1 MLNNVRL
8 IGRLAVEPRVMPFRK
23 GTARMLTLTVY
34 THNEYRNGRGELVK
48 MDPTRHRVLS
58 FDSDIID
65 RIVKQNLKV
74 GQIIEVS
81 ARIEN
86 SKYVDGTSGKPRYEV
101 QIVMD
106 DDGVHF
112 AHASAAPQG
121 SAPAAHRFGP
131 GRPLAAP
138 PAE

>member
-8 IGRLAVEPRVMPFRK
+8 IGRLAAEPRVLPFRK

-34 THNEYRNGRGELVK
+34 TPNDYRNARGELVK
-48 MDPTRHRVLS
+48 TDPTRHRVLS

-65 RIVKQNLKV
+65 RVVRQNLKV
-74 GQIIEVS
+74 GQVIEVS

-86 SKYVDGTSGKPRYEV
+86 SKYIDGASGKPRYEV

-106 DDGVHF
+106 DDRAHF
-112 AHASAAPQG
+112 AHASAAPQV
-121 SAPAAHRFGP
+121 STPTAHRTTS
-131 GRPLAAP
+131 GRPI
-138 PAE
+138 PATASA